1 MRILIITFIFL
12 FSNFLFA
19 KSGVFENIT
28 PIPDSIPYDKEK
40 AALGKRIYL
49 DKRFSKDG
57 TIACASCHGLDSFGV
72 DNLPTSPGVGGALGD
87 HNSPTSF
94 NAAFNFVQFWNGR
107 APDLVEQAKGPFLNP
122 VEMAMSESGVVEVAK
137 KYYESDFKRLY
148 GEVSFHNV
156 ADSVAEFEK
165 TLITPNSPFDRYLK
179 GDERAISQR
188 AKEGYA
194 EFRQN
199 GCISCHQGVNIG
211 GNMYQKF
218 GIFKPYPNTAI
229 LGRYAVTNNEAD
241 KMVFKVP
248 SLRNIAKTAPYF
260 HDGSTA
266 TLEIA
271 VQLMAYYQ
279 LGKFLDND
287 TTSKI
292 VEFLETLT
300 GEVPNAAK

>member
-1 MRILIITFIFL
+1 
-12 FSNFLFA
+12 
-19 KSGVFENIT
+19 
-28 PIPDSIPYDKEK
+28 
-40 AALGKRIYL
+40 
-49 DKRFSKDG
+49 
-57 TIACASCHGLDSFGV
+57 
-72 DNLPTSPGVGGALGD
+72 
-87 HNSPTSF
+87 
-94 NAAFNFVQFWNGR
+94 
-107 APDLVEQAKGPFLNP
+107 
-122 VEMAMSESGVVEVAK
+122 
-137 KYYESDFKRLY
+137 
-148 GEVSFHNV
+148 
-156 ADSVAEFEK
+156 
-165 TLITPNSPFDRYLK
+165 
-179 GDERAISQR
+179 
-188 AKEGYA
+188 
-194 EFRQN
+194 
-199 GCISCHQGVNIG
+199 
-211 GNMYQKF
+211 MYQKF